1 MQTFKARITGVSG
14 PVKQKENGKLYQQFP
29 GELIEGPAKGQAI
42 VISFTQGEGKT
53 APSKGEEVNVVH
65 RAVRSNTDPSKT
77 MHFFEVGSNKQID
90 NDALT
95 ALLGNAEEVEEGVS
109 MEEIPNA

>member
-1 MQTFKARITGVSG
+1 
-14 PVKQKENGKLYQQFP
+14 
-29 GELIEGPAKGQAI
+29 
-42 VISFTQGEGKT
+42 
-53 APSKGEEVNVVH
+53 
-65 RAVRSNTDPSKT
+65 